1 MKIIVD
7 AEDVPNARTGIP
19 RVTFLDIQVFSML
32 FAEVRLLVSKKN
44 RKRFIISEENELLKS
59 RFLNTEK
66 CKIELS
72 SHRPTNKSLWI
83 WQQVGGYGFK
93 DDIEFDFRYSSNF
106 PYMYRSSKKT
116 IDLIRLHDTFQ
127 KSEQISLKSAG
138 MNQGKNVL
146 ARDLRNV
153 AFKRALGKNPL
164 LVANSFKTRSEFF
177 DEYDLDSNQIHVIHP
192 SVGFR
197 SQHKF
202 VENPLKV
209 ERPYIVSV
217 MSQRQRKRPIF
228 VINAWAKVATK
239 LNLDFVQIGKI
250 PLGDLNPDAAKHL
263 SNQRLRVFES
273 LTSNQLRELQRNA
286 IASVFASSG
295 EGFGMPIAE
304 SLFMGVPVMHNDL
317 EVFAEVSGEIG
328 LKFSLLKEETF
339 IETLHTLTSDE
350 FHYSKLREKSWQRG
364 LFFSHEFS
372 ATKWRDI
379 LIKNDFEG

>member
-1 MKIIVD
+1 MKIVVD

-19 RVTFLDIQVFSML
+19 RVTFLDIQVFSIL
-32 FAEVRLLVSKKN
+32 FSEVRLLVSKKN
-44 RKRFIISEENELLKS
+44 RIIFNTSEENELLKS

-72 SHRPTNKSLWI
+72 THRPTNRSLWI
-83 WQQVGGYGFK
+83 WQQVGGYGFN
-93 DDIEFDFRYSSNF
+93 DNTEYDFRYSSNF

-127 KSEQISLKSAG
+127 KTEQLSLMSAG
-138 MNQGKNVL
+138 INQVKNVL
-146 ARDLRNV
+146 ARDLRNA

-164 LVANSFKTRSEFF
+164 LIANSFKTRNEFF

-192 SVGFR
+192 SVGYR
-197 SQHKF
+197 SNTSF
-202 VENPLKV
+202 VENPLEV

-228 VINAWAKVATK
+228 AINAWAKVATK

-250 PLGDLNPDAAKHL
+250 PFGDLNPHAAKHL

-273 LTSNQLRELQRNA
+273 VPNNQLRELQRNA

-339 IETLHTLTSDE
+339 IETLHNLTSDE
-350 FHYSKLREKSWQRG
+350 LHYSNLREKSWQRG
-364 LFFSHEFS
+364 LLFSHEFS

-379 LIKNDFEG
+379 LIKNDFKG

>member
-44 RKRFIISEENELLKS
+44 RNRFITSEENELLKS